1 MQQLETEKEIIT
13 LKKCYIY
20 IYKEGLQRAGDK
32 STYKR
37 RNKFINQKEVKTDQR
52 GKPDKRENSCL
63 RKKVQAIILPRN
75 PVQNTTS
82 PYNSRNE
89 KGKEYLQ
96 EIGVISDVK
105 KNAQQLIEI
114 NRKNV
119 QSF

>member
-1 MQQLETEKEIIT
+1 M
-13 LKKCYIY
+13 
-20 IYKEGLQRAGDK
+20 
-32 STYKR
+32 
-37 RNKFINQKEVKTDQR
+37 
-52 GKPDKRENSCL
+52 
-63 RKKVQAIILPRN
+63 
-75 PVQNTTS
+75 QNTTS